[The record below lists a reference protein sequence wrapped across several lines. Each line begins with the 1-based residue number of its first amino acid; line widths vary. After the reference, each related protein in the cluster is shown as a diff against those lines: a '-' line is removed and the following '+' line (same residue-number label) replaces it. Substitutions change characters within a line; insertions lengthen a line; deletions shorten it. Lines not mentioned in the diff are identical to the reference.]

1 MPEGFKAFAASHPI
15 WGIIIIVFMGLPLVG
30 AVAWVVM
37 RALKKPD
44 DTPPN

>member
-1 MPEGFKAFAASHPI
+1 MPEVFKEFLGNHPF
-15 WGIIIIVFMGLPLVG
+15 WGIIIIIFMGLPLVG

-44 DTPPN
+44 NRPQ